1 VVGINVAGMEE
12 TRTRSEAP
20 LDATDERV
28 LLTGFLDFQRDTLD
42 WKRSRLADEQSR
54 TRAVPTSN
62 ASLLGLVR
70 HMAEVE
76 RFWFREV
83 WAGEKFEQPMYHRT
97 DDRDEDWNDLE
108 ADTGDAAYERWCGEV
123 RRSREIVAAS
133 DLDAVF
139 TREDTG
145 ERVSARWI
153 LIHMVEEYAR
163 HNGHA
168 DLLREAIDGEVGE

>member
-1 VVGINVAGMEE
+1 MEE
-12 TRTRSEAP
+12 TRTRTEVP
-20 LDATDERV
+20 LDTVDERT
-28 LLTGFLDFQRDTLD
+28 LFDGFLDFHRDTLD
-42 WKRSRLADEQSR
+42 WKASRLADDQLR
-54 TRAVPTSN
+54 AHAVPASN
-62 ASLLGLVR
+62 LTLLGMLR

-83 WAGEKFEQPMYHRT
+83 WAGEKFERGMYDRT
-97 DDRDEDWNDLE
+97 DDRDEEWNDLDS
-108 ADTGDAAYERWCGEV
+108 DTGPAAYARWRAEVERARAV
-123 RRSREIVAAS
+123 VAGTP

-139 TREDTG
+139 TRGDTG

-168 DLLREAIDGEVGE
+168 DLLRESLDGEVGE

>member
-1 VVGINVAGMEE
+1 MTETG
-12 TRTRSEAP
+12 TRTEAP

-28 LLTGFLDFQRDTLD
+28 LLNGFLDYQRDTLY
-42 WKRSRLADEQSR
+42 WKASRLADEQLR
-54 TRAVPTSN
+54 THAVPTSN
-62 ASLLGLVR
+62 ATLLGLLR
-70 HMAEVE
+70 HMALVE

-83 WAGEKFEQPMYHRT
+83 WAGERFEAEMYPRT
-97 DDRDEDWNDLE
+97 DDPDEEWNDLDS
-108 ADTGDAAYERWCGEV
+108 DTGPAAYERWRAEV
-123 RRSREIVAAS
+123 ERSRAIIAQTE
-133 DLDAVF
+133 DLGAVF

-168 DLLREAIDGEVGE
+168 DLLREAVDGEVGE